1 MEFDKTTQDALK
13 LIHEGNHIIFR
24 EVGRV
29 CEKYHLNYF
38 LDSGNLIG
46 AVREK
51 SDIPWDD
58 DADIAMT
65 RKDFEVFRKVAC
77 TELKDGFVYVE
88 PDELNGAF
96 YDFVPRV
103 VMLDSTMRENNAEQ
117 KYYGNGI
124 HNHMRTDIFIVDDVS
139 DNMLKHKFCHALLI
153 LVYGMCMGRRYKLD
167 LSEYKGASKVVV
179 AILSVIGR
187 IFPVKTLVHWYDAI
201 SKMERGQNKKH
212 KRCYYSNCLFPDLG
226 KIYQAKWFDHAVD
239 LEVDGEKF
247 PGPCG
252 YHEALTMLYGDYMTP
267 PPPGDRE
274 LVHCDPKFVTLS
286 YSEKGEKNS

>member
-65 RKDFEVFRKVAC
+65 RRDFEVFRKVAR

-167 LSEYKGASKVVV
+167 LSEYKGASKAVV

-187 IFPVKTLVHWYDAI
+187 IFLVKTLVHWYDAI

>member
-1 MEFDKTTQDALK
+1 MVLCNPHNPSGRVFGYEELK
-13 LIHEGNHIIFR
+13 RLSE
-24 EVGRV
+24 V

-65 RKDFEVFRKVAC
+65 RKDFEVFRKVAR

-167 LSEYKGASKVVV
+167 LSEYKGASKAVV

>member
-1 MEFDKTTQDALK
+1 M
-13 LIHEGNHIIFR
+13 
-24 EVGRV
+24 
-29 CEKYHLNYF
+29 
-38 LDSGNLIG
+38 
-46 AVREK
+46 
-51 SDIPWDD
+51 
-58 DADIAMT
+58 
-65 RKDFEVFRKVAC
+65 
-77 TELKDGFVYVE
+77 
-88 PDELNGAF
+88 
-96 YDFVPRV
+96 
-103 VMLDSTMRENNAEQ
+103 
-117 KYYGNGI
+117 
-124 HNHMRTDIFIVDDVS
+124 DDVS

-167 LSEYKGASKVVV
+167 LSEYKGASKAVV

-187 IFPVKTLVHWYDAI
+187 IFPVKTLIHWYDAI

-267 PPPGDRE
+267 HRLRETESLFIVILNLSHYHTAKRERKIHDRKAAKSKIRLTPICGGYGLQSCRADDFE
-274 LVHCDPKFVTLS
+274 YDAFFWGISVFKKPYGC
-286 YSEKGEKNS
+286 

>member
-1 MEFDKTTQDALK
+1 
-13 LIHEGNHIIFR
+13 
-24 EVGRV
+24 
-29 CEKYHLNYF
+29 
-38 LDSGNLIG
+38 
-46 AVREK
+46 
-51 SDIPWDD
+51 
-58 DADIAMT
+58 
-65 RKDFEVFRKVAC
+65 
-77 TELKDGFVYVE
+77 
-88 PDELNGAF
+88 
-96 YDFVPRV
+96 
-103 VMLDSTMRENNAEQ
+103 
-117 KYYGNGI
+117 
-124 HNHMRTDIFIVDDVS
+124 
-139 DNMLKHKFCHALLI
+139 
-153 LVYGMCMGRRYKLD
+153 MGRRYKLD

>member
-1 MEFDKTTQDALK
+1 MV
-13 LIHEGNHIIFR
+13 H
-24 EVGRV
+24 
-29 CEKYHLNYF
+29 
-38 LDSGNLIG
+38 
-46 AVREK
+46 
-51 SDIPWDD
+51 
-58 DADIAMT
+58 
-65 RKDFEVFRKVAC
+65 
-77 TELKDGFVYVE
+77 
-88 PDELNGAF
+88 F

-167 LSEYKGASKVVV
+167 LSEYKGASKAVV

>member
-1 MEFDKTTQDALK
+1 M
-13 LIHEGNHIIFR
+13 R
-24 EVGRV
+24 
-29 CEKYHLNYF
+29 NYF

-65 RKDFEVFRKVAC
+65 RKDFEVFRKVAR

-167 LSEYKGASKVVV
+167 LSEYKGASKAVV